1 MAPPSGSET
10 ALAQIEGR
18 LAAAQRAG
26 LLHCTPPPPSSAQ
39 IGCRVTGCDLTDGP
53 PSDALARALKD
64 ALAKWKVLFFPGML
78 SSVSPVAR
86 VLSVNLLLP
95 AVPRSD

>member
-10 ALAQIEGR
+10 ALAQIEER

-39 IGCRVTGCDLTDGP
+39 IGCRVTGCDLTAGP
-53 PSDALARALKD
+53 PSTALARALKG
-64 ALAKWKVLFFPGML
+64 ALAKWKVLFFPGAL
-78 SSVSPVAR
+78 RSVSPAVC
-86 VLSVNLLLP
+86 SVSISWFCCT
-95 AVPRSD
+95 R